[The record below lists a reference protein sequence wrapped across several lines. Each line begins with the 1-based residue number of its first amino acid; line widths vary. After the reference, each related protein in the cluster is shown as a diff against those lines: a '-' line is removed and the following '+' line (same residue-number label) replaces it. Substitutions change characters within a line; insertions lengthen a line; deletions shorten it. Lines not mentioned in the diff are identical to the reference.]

1 MVVASLDY
9 HHVACVVCVCG
20 GGGGGAEQKNL
31 KKIKNLLFLRL

>member
-20 GGGGGAEQKNL
+20 GGGGAEQKNL
-31 KKIKNLLFLRL
+31 KKIKKLLFLRL